1 MLKDPDVFL
10 LKYIRAR
17 DDILYIQKRYGWF
30 LKSLFKDQ
38 PRKKARRKFHW
49 PSSLQNIF

>member
-1 MLKDPDVFL
+1 MTSSMLKDPDVFL

-30 LKSLFKDQ
+30 LKALFKDQ
-38 PRKKARRKFHW
+38 PRKKFHW